1 MDACLSIMGIINSTL
16 PTTADFE
23 QLALKFKSWF
33 NVSSSWMSA
42 QLAGYILINTA
53 ELEFIFPDPKFAEIA
68 ISAWAQVNDVRFTEL
83 YNTTTAEFYKSFEPL
98 ENYNMEE
105 TTTQEDTTTGT
116 DSHTHSGGTTTE
128 DSITTNDT
136 GTVSDS
142 GDASRDGTTTH
153 KVSAFNS
160 KALADAHS
168 DTDNFSTTSTN
179 TRTDNLTH
187 TTIEEHTFKDT
198 QKLDI
203 SRNDVLN
210 RTVTLSRHGNIGVTT
225 SQQMAQSQRDLVMF
239 DFNKYICDEFKNEFC
254 ILLY

>member
-83 YNTTTAEFYKSFEPL
+83 YNTTTVEFYNSFEPL

-136 GTVSDS
+136 GTVSDR
-142 GDASRDGTTTH
+142 GNASRDGTTTH

>member
-83 YNTTTAEFYKSFEPL
+83 YNTIEPL

>member
-33 NVSSSWMSA
+33 NVSSSWISA

-68 ISAWAQVNDVRFTEL
+68 ISAWAQLNDVRFTEL
-83 YNTTTAEFYKSFEPL
+83 YNTTTAEFYNSFEPL

-105 TTTQEDTTTGT
+105 TTTQEDTNTGNDT
-116 DSHTHSGGTTTE
+116 HTHSGGTTTE

-142 GDASRDGTTTH
+142 GNASRDGTTTH

-160 KALADAHS
+160 STLADAHS

-187 TTIEEHTFKDT
+187 TTTEEHTFKDT

-203 SRNDVLN
+203 SRSDILN

-239 DFNKYICDEFKNEFC
+239 DFNKYVCDEFKNEFC

>member
-83 YNTTTAEFYKSFEPL
+83 YNTTTVEFYNSFEPL

-160 KALADAHS
+160 STLADAHS

>member
-1 MDACLSIMGIINSTL
+1 MGIVNSTL
-16 PTTADFE
+16 PTTPDFE
-23 QLALKFKSWF
+23 KLALKFQSWF
-33 NVSSSWMSA
+33 NVSSAWIST
-42 QLAGYILINTA
+42 QLAGYILMNTA

-68 ISAWAQVNDVRFTEL
+68 ISAWAQLNDVRFTEL
-83 YNTTTAEFYKSFEPL
+83 YNTTTNAFYNSFEPL

-105 TTTQEDTTTGT
+105 TTTQEDTNTGT
-116 DSHTHSGGTTTE
+116 DTHTHSGGTTNE

-142 GDASRDGTTTH
+142 GNASRDGTTTH

-179 TRTDNLTH
+179 TRTDNLSH
-187 TTIEEHTFKDT
+187 TTTEEHTFKDT

-203 SRNDVLN
+203 SRSDILN

-239 DFNKYICDEFKNEFC
+239 DFNKYVCDEFKNEFC

>member
-16 PTTADFE
+16 PATADFE

-53 ELEFIFPDPKFAEIA
+53 ELEFIFPNPKFAEIA

-83 YNTTTAEFYKSFEPL
+83 YNTTTDAFYNSFKPL

-116 DSHTHSGGTTTE
+116 DTHTHSGGTTNE

-136 GTVSDS
+136 GTVSDR
-142 GDASRDGTTTH
+142 GNASRDGTTTH

-179 TRTDNLTH
+179 TRTDNLSH
-187 TTIEEHTFKDT
+187 TTTEEHTFKDT

-203 SRNDVLN
+203 SRSDILN
-210 RTVTLSRHGNIGVTT
+210 RTITLSRHGNIGVTT

>member
-53 ELEFIFPDPKFAEIA
+53 ELEFIFPNPKFAEIA

-83 YNTTTAEFYKSFEPL
+83 YNTTTVEFYNSFEPL

>member
-1 MDACLSIMGIINSTL
+1 MDACLSIMGIINSTF
-16 PTTADFE
+16 PTIADFE

-53 ELEFIFPDPKFAEIA
+53 ELEFIFPNPKFAEIA

-83 YNTTTAEFYKSFEPL
+83 YNTTTDAFYNSFEPL

-116 DSHTHSGGTTTE
+116 DTHTHSGGTTNE

-142 GDASRDGTTTH
+142 GNASRDGTTTH

-179 TRTDNLTH
+179 TRTDNLSH
-187 TTIEEHTFKDT
+187 TTTEEHTFKDT

-203 SRNDVLN
+203 CRSDILN
-210 RTVTLSRHGNIGVTT
+210 RTITLSRHGNIGVTT